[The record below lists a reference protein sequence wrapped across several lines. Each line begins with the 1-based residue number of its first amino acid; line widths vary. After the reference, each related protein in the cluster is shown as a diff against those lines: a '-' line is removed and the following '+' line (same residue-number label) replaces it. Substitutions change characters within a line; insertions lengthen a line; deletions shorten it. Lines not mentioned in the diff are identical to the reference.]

1 MSLGNR
7 LKAFLFFLA
16 DVAALY
22 VALFATL
29 IIRYQGNYHL
39 HLNEHLGPFTVVFIF
54 WIIVFYVAGLYDLRR
69 LRNNIDF
76 VKTLLLCLAVGAAIA
91 AILFYLIPA
100 FGITPKTNLL
110 LFIIVFAI
118 IEIFW
123 RRFLNRAMT
132 FGGAPNKIL
141 IVDGDPIGEEIKK
154 MLAENPQLG
163 YEIKIEIAEADA
175 YAHPKRIAEAALREE
190 VNLIIIPRR
199 LKRESAL
206 AAVLYDCF
214 SKGILVSDLV
224 NFYEVI
230 MRKVPLDDL
239 EEAWFLEN
247 IENVGQFY
255 DPLKRALEFV
265 GAIVLLVALLPFEIL
280 IAIIIKL
287 TSRGPVFIRQE
298 RVGKLG
304 RTFMLYKF
312 RSMVALAPD
321 GQAETNGAQWS
332 AGSGKDP
339 RITAFGGVLR
349 ASHLDE
355 LPQLVNIIRGDTSF
369 VGPRPERP
377 EIVERLKKQIPY
389 YEVRLLTVPGVTGW
403 AQINHRADLGLD
415 DVKQKLQ
422 YDVYYLKNRSLV
434 LDTAIILRTLK
445 SLFVNPK

>member
-7 LKAFLFFLA
+7 LKAFFFFFA

-29 IIRYQGNYHL
+29 FIRYRSDFYGQF
-39 HLNEHLGPFTVVFIF
+39 EAQAGPFTIVFVL
-54 WIIVFYVAGLYDLRR
+54 WIVIFYVAGLYDLRR

-76 VKTLLLCLAVGAAIA
+76 VKTLFLCLAINAAVA
-91 AILFYLIPA
+91 VILFYLIPA
-100 FGITPKTNLL
+100 FGIAPKTNLL
-110 LFIIVFAI
+110 LFIVVFAI

-141 IVDGDPIGEEIKK
+141 IVDGDPIGEEIKRT
-154 MLAENPQLG
+154 LAENPQLG
-163 YEIKIEIAEADA
+163 YEVKIEIAEADA
-175 YAHPKRIAEAALREE
+175 YAHPKHIAEVALGEQ
-190 VNLIIIPRR
+190 VNLIVIPRR
-199 LKRESAL
+199 LKRESSL

-255 DPLKRALEFV
+255 DPLKRAIELV
-265 GAIVLLVALLPFEIL
+265 GAIILLIALLPFEIL

-377 EIVERLKKQIPY
+377 EIVEKLKKEIPY
-389 YEVRLLTVPGVTGW
+389 YEVRLLAVPGVTGW
-403 AQINHRADLGLD
+403 AQINHRADRDLD

-434 LDTAIILRTLK
+434 LDAAIILKTLK
-445 SLFVNPK
+445 SLFVNPE

>member
-7 LKAFLFFLA
+7 VKVFLFFLA

-29 IIRYQGNYHL
+29 FIRYQGNYYHYIG
-39 HLNEHLGPFTVVFIF
+39 EHLGPFTVVFIF
-54 WIIVFYVAGLYDLRR
+54 WIIIFYVAGLYDLRR

-76 VKTLLLCLAVGAAIA
+76 VKTLLLCLAIGAAIA

-110 LFIIVFAI
+110 IFIVVFAVL
-118 IEIFW
+118 EIFW
-123 RRFLNRAMT
+123 RRFLNRAIT

-141 IVDGDPIGEEIKK
+141 IVNGDPVGEEIKK
-154 MLAENPQLG
+154 TVRENPQLG
-163 YEIKIEIAEADA
+163 YEIKIEIDEADA
-175 YAHPKRIAEAALREE
+175 YAHPKRIAEAATREQI
-190 VNLIIIPRR
+190 NLIIIPRR

-255 DPLKRALEFV
+255 DPLKRAIELV
-265 GAIVLLVALLPFEIL
+265 GAIILLIALLPFEIL

-377 EIVERLKKQIPY
+377 EIVEKLKKQIPY
-389 YEVRLLTVPGVTGW
+389 YEIRLLTVPGVTGW

-434 LDTAIILRTLK
+434 LDAAIILKTLK
-445 SLFVNPK
+445 SLFVNPE

>member
-1 MSLGNR
+1 MDLGNK
-7 LKAFLFFLA
+7 LKAFLFFVA

-22 VALFATL
+22 ATL
-29 IIRYQGNYHL
+29 FITLLIRYRGEYYGYIG
-39 HLNEHLGPFTVVFIF
+39 EHITPFTVVFIL
-54 WIIVFYVAGLYDLRR
+54 WVAVFYVAGLYDLRR

-76 VKTLLLCLAVGAAIA
+76 VKTLLLCLAINAAIA
-91 AILFYLIPA
+91 ILLFYSVPS
-100 FGITPKTNLL
+100 FGIAPKTNLL
-110 LFIIVFAI
+110 LFIVIFAI
-118 IEIFW
+118 LETFW

-141 IVDGDPIGEEIKK
+141 MVNGDAIGEEIKK
-154 MLAENPQLG
+154 TLLENPQLG
-163 YEIKIEIAEADA
+163 YEIMIEIDEKEA
-175 YAHPKRIAEAALREE
+175 YARPARIAEAAAREK

-224 NFYEVI
+224 NFYETI
-230 MRKVPLDDL
+230 LRKVPLDDL

-265 GAIVLLVALLPFEIL
+265 GALVLGIVLLPVEIL
-280 IAIIIKL
+280 IALIVKL

-298 RVGKLG
+298 RVGRLG

-332 AGSGKDP
+332 GKKDP

-377 EIVERLKKQIPY
+377 EIVEKLRKQIPY
-389 YEVRLLTVPGVTGW
+389 YEVRLLTLPGVTGW
-403 AQINHRADLGLD
+403 AQINHRADRDLA

-434 LDTAIILRTLK
+434 LDGAIILRTLK
-445 SLFVNPK
+445 SLFVNPE